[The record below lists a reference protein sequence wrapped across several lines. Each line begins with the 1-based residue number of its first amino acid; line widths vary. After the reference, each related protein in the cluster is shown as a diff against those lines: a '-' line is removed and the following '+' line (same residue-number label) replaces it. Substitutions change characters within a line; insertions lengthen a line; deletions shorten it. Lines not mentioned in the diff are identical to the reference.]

1 MPTVLVYLLLFLALL
16 VPVAG
21 ALAMRVMADRLSEV
35 QIIGSTTALVAVAI
49 ISVLLLA
56 QSNVSTLSVGSL
68 NLFLPATDTFNDQQ
82 SPELP
87 AVAQPPVTAEP
98 DVSEAITTTV
108 QADVTPSPRATRTP
122 TAQATRTPTPAPTE
136 TPTPTPEPP
145 PPLFRVVGVG
155 PTGLRMRAEPS
166 PDAEIVA
173 ELPNDT
179 QVEQI
184 GEDLTGPDFVWR
196 NVRTAEGQEGWVATE
211 WLEAVEPAPEEPAE
225 EEPAEEPTE
234 APAEEQPADTEEEAA
249 EEPEEPA
256 EEEPAEQ
263 QTYVVEEGDSLR
275 SIADQFGVET
285 TALLEA
291 NNLTPE
297 EGDNLS
303 PGQELVIP

>member
-21 ALAMRVMADRLSEV
+21 AIAMRLMADRLTDV

-68 NLFLPATDTFNDQQ
+68 NLFLPATDTFNNEQ
-82 SPELP
+82 SPNLP

-98 DVSEAITTTV
+98 DMSAAITTTA
-108 QADVTPSPRATRTP
+108 QADLTPSPRATRTP
-122 TAQATRTPTPAPTE
+122 TVRPTQTPTPAPTE

-179 QVEQI
+179 QIEQI

-196 NVRTAEGQEGWVATE
+196 NVRTSEGQEGWVATE
-211 WLEAVEPAPEEPAE
+211 WLEPVEPAPEEPAE
-225 EEPAEEPTE
+225 EEPAEEE
-234 APAEEQPADTEEEAA
+234 PAE
-249 EEPEEPA
+249 EEPA
-256 EEEPAEQ
+256 EEEPAEEEPAEEAAEEPEEAAEQ
-263 QTYVVEEGDSLR
+263 QTYVVQEGDSLR
-275 SIADQFGVET
+275 SIAEQFGVET

-291 NNLTPE
+291 NDLTPE

>member
-21 ALAMRVMADRLSEV
+21 AIAMRLMADRLTDV

-68 NLFLPATDTFNDQQ
+68 NLFLPATDTFNNEQ
-82 SPELP
+82 SPNLP

-98 DVSEAITTTV
+98 DMSAAITTTA
-108 QADVTPSPRATRTP
+108 QADLTPSPRATRTP
-122 TAQATRTPTPAPTE
+122 TVRPTQTPTPAPTE

-166 PDAEIVA
+166 PDSEIVA

-179 QVEQI
+179 QIEQI

-196 NVRTAEGQEGWVATE
+196 NVRTSEGQEGWVATE
-211 WLEAVEPAPEEPAE
+211 WLEPVEPAPEEPAE
-225 EEPAEEPTE
+225 EEPAEEE
-234 APAEEQPADTEEEAA
+234 PAE
-249 EEPEEPA
+249 EEPA
-256 EEEPAEQ
+256 EEEPAEEEPAEEPEEAAEQ
-263 QTYVVEEGDSLR
+263 QTYVVQEGDSLR
-275 SIADQFGVET
+275 SIAEQFGVET

-291 NNLTPE
+291 NDLTPE

>member
-21 ALAMRVMADRLSEV
+21 AIAMRLMADRLTDV

-68 NLFLPATDTFNDQQ
+68 NLFLPATDTFNNEQ
-82 SPELP
+82 SPNLP

-98 DVSEAITTTV
+98 DMSAAITTTA
-108 QADVTPSPRATRTP
+108 QADLTPSPRATRTP
-122 TAQATRTPTPAPTE
+122 TVRPTQTPTPAPTE

-179 QVEQI
+179 QIEQI

-196 NVRTAEGQEGWVATE
+196 NVRTSEGQEGWVATE
-211 WLEAVEPAPEEPAE
+211 WLEPVEPAPEEPAE
-225 EEPAEEPTE
+225 EEPAEEE
-234 APAEEQPADTEEEAA
+234 PAE
-249 EEPEEPA
+249 EEPA
-256 EEEPAEQ
+256 EEEPAEEAAEEPEEAAEQ
-263 QTYVVEEGDSLR
+263 QTYVVQEGDSLR
-275 SIADQFGVET
+275 SIAEQFGVET

-291 NNLTPE
+291 NDLTPE